1 MELIVRS
8 GIKVRSAEWVNIL
21 EESMPGNEAH
31 CDFVEKDGEVKID
44 LNMRHFEIKTL
55 KLVLA

>member
-1 MELIVRS
+1 MIRS
-8 GIKVRSAEWVNIL
+8 GIKVQSAEWVNIL

-31 CDFVEKDGEVKID
+31 CAYADEDEKVKVD